1 MLLLLKC
8 LKSVDDMIAIGHNT
22 LAYASLGSDDF
33 VELENDMP
41 SEVIVHT
48 RDEWKKQLSSRDLMK
63 ALGKAKMIGMLLA
76 NAMPTSTSA
85 PFNISSSSAYN
96 STTSA
101 LITSCLHSAHRSRNP
116 S

>member
-63 ALGKAKMIGMLLA
+63 ALGKAKMIGKEGCFFQPHELMNQCTMVLFHDQRGEFHILELKA
-76 NAMPTSTSA
+76 V
-85 PFNISSSSAYN
+85 
-96 STTSA
+96 
-101 LITSCLHSAHRSRNP
+101 
-116 S
+116 